1 MDRKTVDIRDHAL
14 YNIGYDQVA
23 VQYLSS
29 RINYCS
35 GGKSPQLKR
44 RKTMAEKKNPV
55 ITIEMTNGDIIKA
68 ELYPDVAPNTVN
80 NFLSLVNK
88 GFYNGLIFH
97 RVIKGFMIQGGGMNM
112 KMEEKAT
119 HAPIKNEADNGL
131 ANERGTIAMART
143 RDPHSA
149 TAQFFINTV
158 DNGFLNFSSPDV
170 NGYGYCVF
178 GKVIEGMEAVD
189 KIEKEKTTTRG
200 IHSDVPVSA
209 VLITNASVFE

>member
-1 MDRKTVDIRDHAL
+1 
-14 YNIGYDQVA
+14 
-23 VQYLSS
+23 
-29 RINYCS
+29 
-35 GGKSPQLKR
+35 
-44 RKTMAEKKNPV
+44 MAEKKNPV

-88 GFYNGLIFH
+88 EFYNGLIFH

>member
-1 MDRKTVDIRDHAL
+1 MQSIRIAVLTLALCFGAGLLPIQGHAAAPLPKVKIETNMGDIVVELSPAKAPKTV
-14 YNIGYDQVA
+14 
-23 VQYLSS
+23 S
-29 RINYCS
+29 
-35 GGKSPQLKR
+35 
-44 RKTMAEKKNPV
+44 
-55 ITIEMTNGDIIKA
+55 
-68 ELYPDVAPNTVN
+68 
-80 NFLSLVNK
+80 NFLYYVKS
-88 GFYNGLIFH
+88 GFYNNTIFH
-97 RVIKGFMIQGGGMNM
+97 RVINGFMIQGGGMNM

-143 RDPHSA
+143 REPHSA

-178 GKVIEGMEAVD
+178 GKVIEGMETVD